1 MLAIAKV
8 FVLAFGAVL
17 SAAAA
22 NAQPM
27 MGWGGWGP
35 GMMMGP
41 GAMSQR
47 QFGMMCDPRSAGF
60 AQWSFDRIERSVKL
74 TETQS
79 AALSALKTASSKADE
94 VIRNSCPT
102 EWPLTT
108 PGRLAAMEKRHEA
121 ILEASK
127 IIRPALDAFYA
138 TLTDEQKRRFDAA
151 GPASGGWQ
159 GRGWWYRG

>member
-1 MLAIAKV
+1 
-8 FVLAFGAVL
+8 
-17 SAAAA
+17 
-22 NAQPM
+22 
-27 MGWGGWGP
+27 
-35 GMMMGP
+35 MMMGP
-41 GAMSQR
+41 GTMSPR

-74 TETQS
+74 TEAQTS
-79 AALSALKTASSKADE
+79 ALSALKTASSKADE
-94 VIRNSCPT
+94 VIRSSCPT

-121 ILEASK
+121 MLEASK

-138 TLTDEQKRRFDAA
+138 TLNDEQKRRFDAVS
-151 GPASGGWQ
+151 PSTGGWQ